1 MKYLKKRSKKSDH
14 VETVAISHAD
24 LEDLKYAKSILENPS
39 LVIRM
44 MNVLGSP
51 LGKGLAILPEKWSG
65 SVKKITEKAL
75 TTALNTALMT
85 MNQQA
90 RKNSSEILHK
100 VVATVSGGAGGL
112 FGIPALSIELPIS
125 TTIMLRSIADIA
137 RSEGENISNVGT
149 KLACIEVFA
158 FGGSSRQ
165 DDESEVGYYAVRAA
179 LSKAVSDAAAYI
191 AKKGIMEKGAPVLV
205 KLIAMIA
212 SRFGV
217 VVSQKLAA
225 SAIPVVGAAGGAV
238 INMIFIDHF
247 QDMARGHFII
257 RRLERENGQETI
269 KAAYTDIG

>member
-1 MKYLKKRSKKSDH
+1 MKILKRSKKLNEKEATTLSL
-14 VETVAISHAD
+14 ED

-51 LGKGLAILPEKWSG
+51 LGKGLTILPEKWSG

-75 TTALNTALMT
+75 STALNMALMT
-85 MNQQA
+85 MNNTS

-112 FGIPALSIELPIS
+112 FGIPALSIELPVS

-137 RSEGENISNVGT
+137 RSEGEDISEVDT

-158 FGGSSRQ
+158 FGGRSRS

-179 LSKAVSDAAAYI
+179 LSKAISDAVAYI
-191 AKKGIMEKGAPVLV
+191 TKKGITKKGAPVLV

-217 VVSQKLAA
+217 VVSQKVAA
-225 SAIPVVGAAGGAV
+225 SAIPIVGATGGAM
-238 INMIFIDHF
+238 INMVFIDHF

-257 RRLERENGQETI
+257 RRLEKVYGREEVEYKYKNL
-269 KAAYTDIG
+269 